1 MIALILAAGQWLGV
15 FVFAFCACLVIRR
28 AAEEIRNVPR
38 SLTPL
43 TFHDWDA
50 SDRLERNAHHHADSL

>member
-1 MIALILAAGQWLGV
+1 V

-50 SDRLERNAHHHADSL
+50 SDRLERNAHHHVDSL